1 MNTTIL
7 FKNTGPERVHGL
19 EISWQRL
26 GITPNQDNIINIEV
40 IAPKSA
46 WTSGGRICFP
56 ASELE
61 AVIEALESYRKV
73 KVKVKS

>member
-26 GITPNQDNIINIEV
+26 GQDNTINIEV
-40 IAPKSA
+40 ITPKSA
-46 WTSGGRICFP
+46 WPSGGRICFP

-61 AVIEALESYRKV
+61 TVIDALESYRKV
-73 KVKVKS
+73 KVKKS